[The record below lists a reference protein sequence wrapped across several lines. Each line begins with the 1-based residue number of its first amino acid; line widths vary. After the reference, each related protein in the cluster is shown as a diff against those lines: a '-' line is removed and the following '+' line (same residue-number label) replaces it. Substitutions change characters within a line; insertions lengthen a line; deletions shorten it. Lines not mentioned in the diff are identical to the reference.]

1 MDDSGLTDLLQSFGL
16 TKKEADTYT
25 TILQHGET
33 TAKEVSQEAG
43 VSKRHVYNTA
53 ERLETHGLVEMV
65 DFVTPTLLRPTPPD
79 RVKERYRSNIDHLH
93 EQLADQYNGAKADL
107 ETVQVIKSGPSLKKR
122 IQKFI
127 DEADQIISIIV
138 PPVLLAELTDALAAA
153 VDRDVFVLLVTYGN
167 LKEQLAVDAFDLDEI
182 AHVTRTQQ
190 TEVPIQL
197 AVDGS
202 FGLLAPRSLLT
213 NPSEQT
219 KAVAF
224 GQSYIE
230 PVVYGN
236 FLSNEWKFAEETNV
250 RQPNSLPKT
259 YSCFQ
264 YAVMEAAVHAT
275 NGESLFAT
283 VEARSTTDTT
293 TQKQF
298 SGQITDI
305 RQQLVEPTK
314 GAVIECALDIETADG
329 VVSIGGKGA
338 FKEEYEAILTRLEI
352 DKR

>member
-1 MDDSGLTDLLQSFGL
+1 MRTRARRSVVDHSLGMGEAPRPPRAQTRRCRVPPQAASRIPLSGTRRRTRRACSPRARCG
-16 TKKEADTYT
+16 
-25 TILQHGET
+25 
-33 TAKEVSQEAG
+33 
-43 VSKRHVYNTA
+43 R
-53 ERLETHGLVEMV
+53 R
-65 DFVTPTLLRPTPPD
+65 RPSRVRRD

-230 PVVYGN
+230 PGP
-236 FLSNEWKFAEETNV
+236 S
-250 RQPNSLPKT
+250 
-259 YSCFQ
+259 
-264 YAVMEAAVHAT
+264 
-275 NGESLFAT
+275 
-283 VEARSTTDTT
+283 ARSSVAPIAPRVAP
-293 TQKQF
+293 TQ
-298 SGQITDI
+298 
-305 RQQLVEPTK
+305 
-314 GAVIECALDIETADG
+314 
-329 VVSIGGKGA
+329 
-338 FKEEYEAILTRLEI
+338 
-352 DKR
+352 